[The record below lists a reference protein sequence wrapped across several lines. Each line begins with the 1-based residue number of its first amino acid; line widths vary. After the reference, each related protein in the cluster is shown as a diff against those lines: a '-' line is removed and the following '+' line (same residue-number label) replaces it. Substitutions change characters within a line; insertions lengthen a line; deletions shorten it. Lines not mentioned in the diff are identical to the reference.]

1 MKGRSDRGL
10 IQLMKEQYERQL
22 YTTLLEMDAVAAGG
36 KILIDAGLEVTNV
49 KTNEKFTVQSVQK
62 DGDKV
67 TVSLVSPE
75 NVTGPIT
82 SAGGSTVVS
91 PGQPPQVYSI
101 EDFER
106 HFKV

>member
-1 MKGRSDRGL
+1 MMRRSDKEL
-10 IQLMKEQYERQL
+10 VQLMREQYERRL

-36 KILIDAGLEVTNV
+36 KVLIDAGLEVTNV
-49 KTNEKFTVQSVQK
+49 KTGEKLTVQSVQK
-62 DGDKV
+62 DGDRV
-67 TVSLVSPE
+67 TVSLISPE
-75 NVTGPIT
+75 NVAGPIT

-91 PGQPPQVYSI
+91 PGQSPQVYSL